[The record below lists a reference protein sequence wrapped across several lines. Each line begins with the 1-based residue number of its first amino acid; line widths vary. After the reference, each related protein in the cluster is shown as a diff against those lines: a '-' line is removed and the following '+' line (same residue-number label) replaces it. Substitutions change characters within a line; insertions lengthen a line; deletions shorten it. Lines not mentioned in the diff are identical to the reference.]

1 MQQIAKLYNRK
12 VAKVRILYSPQLKH
26 TLDGAH
32 KDSVQSVHNPSTEG
46 LSPNSSIGRALLMK
60 SRGCRFD
67 SDVGDKFKIN
77 SMKDNKEAKKE
88 NSFEDTVIAV
98 CIVGIFAILIIAA
111 VANRIGM
118 L

>member
-1 MQQIAKLYNRK
+1 MRELLG
-12 VAKVRILYSPQLKH
+12 VVLVRIQSCPQLRP

-46 LSPNSSIGRALLMK
+46 LSPNSSIGRAALKANDAGSIPALGTNLKLM
-60 SRGCRFD
+60 
-67 SDVGDKFKIN
+67 I
-77 SMKDNKEAKKE
+77 MKE

-98 CIVGIFAILIIAA
+98 CIVGIIAILIIAS